1 MSSQIESNRFK
12 AMWRRCLASAFRTAI
27 ACTIVGGATLF
38 GPEFL
43 TRQVTLPAFSY
54 VTVILIMNDATL
66 GDSFRSCWLALYATV
81 QGVLPAIFSL
91 WLIGPA
97 RLNVGTTS
105 VVAGLSGFIIAL
117 PENTHLVSKR
127 IALGQIVLV
136 YVVGF
141 ANGEKTDPIMH
152 PVHVAA
158 STALGAAA
166 CVLATLFPY
175 PSLAFCEVKENCK
188 LYIQNASKRLKLYMK
203 AFSEEDSTASKG
215 LISQAKLLNTTA
227 TKLLKNIESKQ
238 ESMKWE
244 IIPAMFFKS
253 YNKNPAE
260 KLTNLESILKGMEIS
275 LTDSSEFPVKKLD
288 SQLINNG
295 LLVMEE
301 QFLNQVNNMAVEKT
315 ILPRSD
321 TEMDSV
327 FSQTLQTSTVPL
339 TSKDFP
345 SLFFMFCLKLMQ
357 GKSTRSVLPEVSSK
371 PGSESS
377 NEHSQKEKSW
387 PLITKVWSFSPITV
401 NRTRLMPAL
410 RCSVSLGFA
419 VLFGL
424 IYSKENGFWSGLPVA
439 ISHAAAREATFNVAN
454 IKAQGTVL
462 GTVYGVMGCFLFE
475 KYVHIRFISLLPW
488 FIFCSFLRTSKMYGQ
503 AGGISAVIG
512 AVLILGRDHFGTPSE
527 FAIARIVETFIGLSC
542 SIMVDMLLQPTR
554 AAVLAKIQVSNC
566 LQVLHESVGSVSI
579 ATWGEFFLGERRKK
593 LKTHVNE
600 LGKFMEEAE
609 MEPNFWFLPFHSA
622 CYSKLKVS
630 LSKTVD
636 FLLFGSQA
644 LVFLKQEL
652 SRNGDTKILRQ
663 DSIVKLESDINLLKD
678 VISSAIELF
687 KEVSLVRSLEK
698 IEREFERRRDS
709 LDLELG
715 KSSVACVME
724 WSKFDDDALEKN
736 TSSFLQHLEEVVDE
750 MEVDEVKNQVILS
763 LCCLMFCMRGL
774 LRETKEIEKAMKE
787 LVQWE
792 NPSSQVDMVDILCKI
807 CALGKSVQC

>member
-1 MSSQIESNRFK
+1 MLSQIESNRVK
-12 AMWRRCLASAFRTAI
+12 AMWRCCLSSAFRTGI
-27 ACTIVGGATLF
+27 ACTIVGSATLY
-38 GPEFL
+38 GPKFF
-43 TRQVTLPAFSY
+43 TRQVTFPAFSY

-66 GDSFRSCWLALYATV
+66 GDTFHSCWLALYATM
-81 QGVLPAIFSL
+81 QGVLPAILSL

-105 VVAGLSGFIIAL
+105 VVAGLSGFTIAL
-117 PENTHLVSKR
+117 PENTHLISKR
-127 IALGQIVLV
+127 IALGQIVLL

-158 STALGAAA
+158 STAFGVAA
-166 CVLATLFPY
+166 CVLAMLFPY

-188 LYIQNASKRLKLYMK
+188 LYIQNASKRLNLYMK
-203 AFSEEDSTASKG
+203 AFSTEDSTVSKG
-215 LISQAKLLNTTA
+215 LISQAKFLNTTA

-275 LTDSSEFPVKKLD
+275 LTNHSEFPVKILD
-288 SQLINNG
+288 SELNNV

-315 ILPRSD
+315 ILTLSD
-321 TEMDSV
+321 TEIDSV
-327 FSQTLQTSTVPL
+327 FSQTLKNSTAPL
-339 TSKDFP
+339 SSKDFP
-345 SLFFMFCLKLMQ
+345 SLFFIFCLKLMQ
-357 GKSTRSVLPEVSSK
+357 GKSTRSVLPEVTCK
-371 PGSESS
+371 QGSELS
-377 NEHSQKEKSW
+377 NEHSQKEKNW
-387 PLITKVWSFSPITV
+387 ALITKVLSFSPIKV
-401 NRTRLMPAL
+401 NRRRLLPAL
-410 RCSVSLGFA
+410 RCSLSLGFA

-439 ISHAAAREATFNVAN
+439 ISHAAAREATLKVAN

-512 AVLILGRDHFGTPSE
+512 AVLILGRDNFGPPSE
-527 FAIARIVETFIGLSC
+527 FAIARIVETLIGLSC
-542 SIMVDMLLQPTR
+542 SIIVDMLLQPTR

-579 ATWGEFFLGERRKK
+579 PSLGEFFLGDRQKT
-593 LKTHVNE
+593 LKIHVNE
-600 LGKFMEEAE
+600 LGKFIEEAE

-622 CYSKLKVS
+622 CYSKLKGS
-630 LSKTVD
+630 LSRMVD
-636 FLLFGSQA
+636 FLLFESQV
-644 LVFLKQEL
+644 LMSLKQEL
-652 SRNGDTKILRQ
+652 SRNGDSKILRH
-663 DSIVKLESDINLLKD
+663 DSIVKIEADINLLKS

-698 IEREFERRRDS
+698 IEREFEKRRDS

-715 KSSVACVME
+715 KSSIACVVE
-724 WSKFDDDALEKN
+724 WSKFDNDELEQN
-736 TSSFLQHLEEVVDE
+736 TNSFLQHLDELVDQ
-750 MEVDEVKNQVILS
+750 MEVHELMKNQVILS
-763 LCCLMFCMRGL
+763 FCCLMFCMRGL
-774 LRETKEIEKAMKE
+774 LRETMEIEKEIKE

-807 CALGKSVQC
+807 YVLGKSVQ